1 MSTKEKLLLIL
12 LGLALA
18 ISVMAKDKPW
28 TQWTDKDAK
37 KILNDSGWGQTQT
50 FMATQEAT
58 STLPTT
64 GVQRG
69 QTVTT
74 GTISITGTKGGVID
88 EAPGVNYRIRFLSAK
103 PIRQALLRLVQL
115 DPKATPEQTEKAHQF
130 VDAKYDQ
137 VVVIAVSYDQ
147 DGLPKD
153 SRYTMPV
160 FQAFSGGLTAD
171 LKNKVYLEMKGGQR
185 VFLQE
190 YRQPS
195 GDGMGAIFIFPRI
208 VNDKPILDPKVGGE
222 VRFYAEFPKP
232 SGNDPQVRLNV
243 RFKVSDMMYD
253 SVMEY

>member
-18 ISVMAKDKPW
+18 ISVVAKDKPW
-28 TQWTDKDAK
+28 TQWTDKDAR

-50 FMATQEAT
+50 FLSNQEST

-69 QTVTT
+69 ATITT
-74 GTISITGTKGGVID
+74 GTTSITGTKGGAID

-103 PIRQALLRLVQL
+103 PIRQALLRLMLL
-115 DPKATPEQTEKAHQF
+115 DPKATPEQKDKAQQF
-130 VDAKYDQ
+130 VDTKYDQ
-137 VVVIAVSYDQ
+137 VVVIAASYDQ

-153 SRYTMPV
+153 NRFTMPV
-160 FQAFSGGLTAD
+160 FQAFSGGTTAT
-171 LKNKVYLEMKGGQR
+171 LKNNTYLEMKGGQR

-190 YRQPS
+190 YRLPS

-208 VNDKPILDPKVGGE
+208 VNDKPILDAKSGGE
-222 VRFYAEFPKP
+222 VRFYSEFPKP
-232 SGNDPQVRLNV
+232 TGNDPQVRLNV

-253 SVMEY
+253 SVIEY

>member
-12 LGLALA
+12 LGLVLA

-50 FMATQEAT
+50 FMGSAESSRAAVPT
-58 STLPTT
+58 SPSALH
-64 GVQRG
+64 
-69 QTVTT
+69 
-74 GTISITGTKGGVID
+74 GGLID
-88 EAPGVNYRIRFLSAK
+88 ELPGVNYRIRFLSAK

-137 VVVIAVSYDQ
+137 IVVVAVSYDQ

-153 SRYTMPV
+153 SRFTMPV
-160 FQAFSGGLTAD
+160 FQAFSGGITSM
-171 LKNKVYLEMKGGQR
+171 LKNNTYLEMKGGQR

-190 YRQPS
+190 YRPPS
-195 GDGMGAIFIFPRI
+195 GDGMAAVFIFPRI
-208 VNDKPILDPKVGGE
+208 VNDKSILDAKSGGD

-232 SGNDPQVRLNV
+232 SGNDQKVRLNV

-253 SVMEY
+253 GVLEY